1 MVEKCEGY
9 KIETNRNNQKL
20 NIGFQK
26 YLYTVLN
33 KNSSIINE
41 LYIGNN
47 EIVTE
52 LLISENRKYDVI
64 YIDPPYNALDSG
76 GMLSEK
82 KVSDEIWMKY
92 IYKILSKAKILLSK
106 RGIIFISINDQE
118 AAETRII
125 CNNIFGKNNFMA
137 QIVRKRTNE
146 VPKSAKI
153 FARVHEYILVFAV
166 NAIDI
171 YTEWSKKAVSTW
183 WDASGY
189 DSDAKKDIE
198 DIFGEIVFDYAK
210 PVKLIKQLLSIFD
223 KPDLNVLDLY
233 AGSGTTAQ
241 AIFSMNNEDNGKRR
255 FTLVQKKEIY
265 MGKDISDICLKRIE
279 LVMRRYNV
287 QNGCVVY
294 QIIDN

>member
-1 MVEKCEGY
+1 MGNCDGN
-9 KIETNRNNQKL
+9 KIETNRNDQKSNL
-20 NIGFQK
+20 EFQK
-26 YLYTVLN
+26 YLYKILN
-33 KNSSIINE
+33 KNSSTINE

-52 LLISENRKYDVI
+52 LLINENRKYDVI
-64 YIDPPYNALDSG
+64 YMDPPYNALDSG

-82 KVSDEIWMKY
+82 KVSDEIWMKAFH
-92 IYKILSKAKILLSK
+92 KILLKAKFLLSK

-118 AAETRII
+118 VAEARTI

-146 VPKSAKI
+146 VPESAKI
-153 FARVHEYILVFAV
+153 FARVHEYILVYAV

-171 YTEWSKKAVSTW
+171 YKKWDKEAVSTW
-183 WDASGY
+183 WDTSGY

-241 AIFSMNNEDNGKRR
+241 AIFSMNNEDKGKRR
-255 FTLVQKKEIY
+255 FTLVQKKELY
-265 MGKDISDICLKRIE
+265 MGRDISDICLKRIE
-279 LVMRRYNV
+279 LVMHKYNV
-287 QNGCVVY
+287 QNSCVVY

>member
-1 MVEKCEGY
+1 
-9 KIETNRNNQKL
+9 
-20 NIGFQK
+20 
-26 YLYTVLN
+26 
-33 KNSSIINE
+33 
-41 LYIGNN
+41 
-47 EIVTE
+47 
-52 LLISENRKYDVI
+52 
-64 YIDPPYNALDSG
+64 
-76 GMLSEK
+76 
-82 KVSDEIWMKY
+82 MKY

-198 DIFGEIVFDYAK
+198 DIFGVIVFDYAK